1 LVEHKISGFLRIM
14 ASRLGFLG
22 NLLEEFGEMSLL
34 ILEEFNLLF
43 SLLDFNFL
51 SLFVSL
57 FDSINFRLEFLNF
70 VL

>member
-1 LVEHKISGFLRIM
+1 M

-43 SLLDFNFL
+43 SLLDFHFL

>member
-1 LVEHKISGFLRIM
+1 M

-34 ILEEFNLLF
+34 ILEEFNFLF

>member
-1 LVEHKISGFLRIM
+1 M

>member
-34 ILEEFNLLF
+34 ILEEFNFLF